1 MITYMLSF
9 TVSLTTRVTLYFTA
23 YLSSAV
29 EPSVKTKYTAT
40 LGTFAVLGG
49 VMGPSIGALFSQI
62 DTTIQ
67 GLTLDA
73 NNVPGFL
80 ILFCIF
86 IMIIQVSVDCCKSLN
101 HIILSEKRLTLNH
114 HFYCVRLFYSLMAET
129 VKLLK

>member
-9 TVSLTTRVTLYFTA
+9 TVSLTARVTLYLTA
-23 YLSSAV
+23 YLSGAI

-62 DTTIQ
+62 DTTIH

-73 NNVPGFL
+73 NNVPGFMML
-80 ILFCIF
+80 ISTLIIF
-86 IMIIQVSVDCCKSLN
+86 VQVSV
-101 HIILSEKRLTLNH
+101 
-114 HFYCVRLFYSLMAET
+114 
-129 VKLLK
+129 